1 MRAPY
6 KIAILAAA
14 LGLNTACAP
23 PGSPSYYHT
32 PTGALIGATAGAVIG
47 HQLDHNTGA
56 LAGGVAGG
64 LIGGSIGNYMDMQ
77 DQRLNNARSRERYYD
92 GYVSPPSQ
100 YRRPPPDYYAPPS
113 PPPYRGGNTR
123 YAPYYPDY

>member
-1 MRAPY
+1 MRAPC
-6 KIAILAAA
+6 KIVIFTAV

-23 PGSPSYYHT
+23 PGSPTYYHT
-32 PTGALIGATAGAVIG
+32 PAGALIGATAGAVIG

-77 DQRLNNARSRERYYD
+77 EQRLNNARSRERYYD
-92 GYVSPPSQ
+92 GYNSPPSQ
-100 YRRPPPDYYAPPS
+100 YGRPYSGDYAPS
-113 PPPYRGGNTR
+113 PPASRSG
-123 YAPYYPDY
+123 APRHDSYYPGY